1 MLSSIQPLSP
11 DTTGGGAL
19 THSRTKDSQ
28 LICDKWVDSQGR
40 GFVVVSGLCSWPMAM
55 GGIANERVPDGYR
68 PSDMVAIS
76 CCAWSKQYSRVEN
89 YIVGIL
95 DSNGV
100 IWTNAGFG
108 GIDRGAAYVSATY
121 PIGI

>member
-11 DTTGGGAL
+11 DTTGGAL
-19 THSRTKDSQ
+19 THSRIKDSQ

-40 GFVVVSGLCSWPMAM
+40 GFVVISGLCSWPTAM
-55 GGIANERVPDGYR
+55 GGIANECVPDGYR

-76 CCAWSKQYSRVEN
+76 CCAWNEQYSRVESF
-89 YIVGIL
+89 IVGTL
-95 DSNGV
+95 DSSGV
-100 IWTNAGFG
+100 IRTNMYVG